1 MPISSSM
8 IQKRIALVLTSI
20 LLLTSCAASEP
31 EPLSSLSQ
39 YQTQELKWRDC
50 YGNYQCSSL
59 LVPIDYADLSGGAFS
74 LALLRYQALDQDRR
88 IGSLVVNP
96 GGPGSSGVDYAYSA
110 KYIVS
115 PEILERFDIVGFDPR
130 GVGESAAIKCLN
142 DAETDAS
149 FAADPKPDDE
159 AEFALF
165 ISDARDYFAKCSENT
180 EHLTNYS
187 TLNSARDLEILRSA
201 LGDEQL
207 NFLGKSYGTYL
218 GTLYAE
224 LFPESVGRF
233 VLDGAVDPNSNNRE
247 AVLGQAIG
255 FESALN
261 AFISNCL
268 NSSSCALTGDLQSA
282 RNQVID
288 LLTNTAITPLE
299 SKSGREVTEGLVLL
313 GIASALYDSESGW
326 PVLRDAFKEAT
337 LGSGT
342 SFLTLAD
349 QYAGRQ
355 ENGKYLSN
363 ENDALQVISCL
374 DQNELE
380 TVSTFKKGVAEFA
393 KRAPIFG
400 PYLAYAGLACRYFP
414 NLSSVEQ
421 IEIKSLK
428 TKPIL
433 IVGTTRDPATPYKWA
448 QSLAKIFEG
457 SILITL
463 DGDGHAGHGRG
474 STCVDSAVD
483 RYLLTGAMPKSEL
496 FCAK

>member
-1 MPISSSM
+1 M
-8 IQKRIALVLTSI
+8 IQKKIAVVLTSI
-20 LLLTSCAASEP
+20 LLLTSCAAAEP
-31 EPLSSLSQ
+31 EPLPSLSQ

-59 LVPIDYADLSGGAFS
+59 LVPIDYADLSVGAFS

-110 KYIVS
+110 EYIVS

-149 FAADPKPDDE
+149 FAADPNPDDE

>member
-1 MPISSSM
+1 M
-8 IQKRIALVLTSI
+8 IQKKIAVVLTSI
-20 LLLTSCAASEP
+20 LLLTSCAAAEP
-31 EPLSSLSQ
+31 EPLPSLSQ

-59 LVPIDYADLSGGAFS
+59 LVPIDYADLSVGTFS

-110 KYIVS
+110 EYIVS

-207 NFLGKSYGTYL
+207 NFVGKSYGTYL

-288 LLTNTAITPLE
+288 LLTHTAITPLE

-313 GIASALYDSESGW
+313 GIASALYDSGSGW

-421 IEIKSLK
+421 IEVKSLK

>member
-1 MPISSSM
+1 M
-8 IQKRIALVLTSI
+8 ILKKIALVLTSI

-39 YQTQELKWRDC
+39 YQAQELKWRDC

-59 LVPIDYADLSGGAFS
+59 LVPIDYADLSVGAFS
-74 LALLRYQALDQDRR
+74 LALLRYQAQDQDRR

-110 KYIVS
+110 EYIVS

-180 EHLTNYS
+180 EYLTNYS

-201 LGDEQL
+201 LGDEKL

-224 LFPESVGRF
+224 LFPDQVGRF

-313 GIASALYDSESGW
+313 GIASALYDSGSGW

-380 TVSTFKKGVAEFA
+380 TVSTFKKGVAEFTN
-393 KRAPIFG
+393 RAPIFG

-421 IEIKSLK
+421 IEVKSLK

-483 RYLLTGAMPKSEL
+483 RYLLTGATPKSEL

>member
-1 MPISSSM
+1 M
-8 IQKRIALVLTSI
+8 IQKKIALALASLI
-20 LLLTSCAASEP
+20 LLTSCAASEP

-110 KYIVS
+110 EYIVS

-180 EHLTNYS
+180 EHLTSYS

-233 VLDGAVDPNSNNRE
+233 VLDGAVDPNSDNRE

-355 ENGKYLSN
+355 ENGSYPSN

-374 DQNELE
+374 DQNKIE
-380 TVSTFKKGVAEFA
+380 TVSVIKNGAAEFSE
-393 KRAPIFG
+393 KAPIFG

-421 IEIKSLK
+421 IEVKSLK

-433 IVGTTRDPATPYKWA
+433 VIGTTRDPATPYKWA
-448 QSLAKIFEG
+448 QSLAKIFDNAV
-457 SILITL
+457 LITL

-474 STCVDSAVD
+474 SICVDSAVD
-483 RYLLTGAMPKSEL
+483 RYLLTGITPKSAL
-496 FCAK
+496 FCSK

>member
-1 MPISSSM
+1 M
-8 IQKRIALVLTSI
+8 IQKKIAVVLTSI
-20 LLLTSCAASEP
+20 LLLTSCAAAEP
-31 EPLSSLSQ
+31 EPLPSLSQ

-59 LVPIDYADLSGGAFS
+59 LVPIDYADLSVGAFS
-74 LALLRYQALDQDRR
+74 LALLRYKALDQDRR

-110 KYIVS
+110 EYIVS

>member
-1 MPISSSM
+1 M
-8 IQKRIALVLTSI
+8 IQKKIAVVLTSI
-20 LLLTSCAASEP
+20 LLLTSCAAAEP
-31 EPLSSLSQ
+31 EPLPSLSQ

-59 LVPIDYADLSGGAFS
+59 LVPIDYADLSVGTFS

-110 KYIVS
+110 EYIVS

-207 NFLGKSYGTYL
+207 NFVGKSYGTYL

-313 GIASALYDSESGW
+313 GIASALYDSGSGW

-421 IEIKSLK
+421 IEVKSLK

>member
-1 MPISSSM
+1 M
-8 IQKRIALVLTSI
+8 ILKKVAVLLAS
-20 LLLTSCAASEP
+20 LLFLTSCAATEP

-39 YQTQELKWRDC
+39 YETQELKWRDC

-59 LVPIDYADLSGGAFS
+59 LVPIDYADLSQGAFK
-74 LALLRYQALDQDRR
+74 LALLRFQALDQDRR

-96 GGPGSSGVDYAYSA
+96 GGPGSSGVDYAYNA
-110 KYIVS
+110 EYIVS

-130 GVGESAAIKCLN
+130 GVGDSAAIKCLS

-180 EHLTNYS
+180 KHLINYS
-187 TLNSARDLEILRSA
+187 TLNSARDLEVLRA
-201 LGDEQL
+201 VLGDEKL

-218 GTLYAE
+218 GTLFAE

-233 VLDGAVDPNSNNRE
+233 VLDGAVDPNSSNRE

-268 NSSSCALTGDLQSA
+268 KISSCALTGDLQSA
-282 RNQVID
+282 RTQVIN
-288 LLTNTAITPLE
+288 LLAKTAITPLE

-337 LGSGT
+337 LGTGT

-355 ENGKYLSN
+355 ENGSYLSN

-380 TVSTFKKGVAEFA
+380 TVSVFKKGVAEFSD
-393 KRAPIFG
+393 RAPIFG
-400 PYLAYAGLACRYFP
+400 PYLAYAGLACRYLP
-414 NLSSVEQ
+414 NLGRVEQ
-421 IEIKSLK
+421 IEIESIN

-433 IVGTTRDPATPYKWA
+433 VIGTTRDPATPYKWA
-448 QSLAKIFEG
+448 QSLAKIF
-457 SILITL
+457 SSALLITL
-463 DGDGHAGHGRG
+463 DGDGHTGHGRG

-483 RYLLTGAMPKSEL
+483 RYLLTGITPKSEL

>member
-1 MPISSSM
+1 M
-8 IQKRIALVLTSI
+8 ILKKLALTLASL
-20 LLLTSCAASEP
+20 LLLTSCAATEP
-31 EPLSSLSQ
+31 EPLASLSQ
-39 YQTQELKWRDC
+39 YETQELKWRDC

-59 LVPIDYADLSGGAFS
+59 LVPIDYADLSVGAFS

-96 GGPGSSGVDYAYSA
+96 GGPGSSGVDYAYNA
-110 KYIVS
+110 EYIVS

-130 GVGESAAIKCLN
+130 GVGQSAAIKCLN

-165 ISDARDYFAKCSENT
+165 ISDARDYFAKCTENT
-180 EHLTNYS
+180 RYLTEYS
-187 TLNSARDLEILRSA
+187 TLNSARDLDILRA
-201 LGDEQL
+201 VLGDEKL

-218 GTLYAE
+218 GTLYAD
-224 LFPESVGRF
+224 LFPKKVGRF

-247 AVLGQAIG
+247 AMIGQAVG

-268 NSSSCALTGDLQSA
+268 KRNTCALTGDLSAA
-282 RNQVID
+282 RNQVLD
-288 LLTNTAITPLE
+288 LLAKTSITPLE
-299 SKSGREVTEGLVLL
+299 SKSGRKVTEGLVLL

-337 LGSGT
+337 LSSGEN
-342 SFLTLAD
+342 FLKLAD

-355 ENGKYLSN
+355 ENGSYLSN
-363 ENDALQVISCL
+363 ENDALQVIDCL
-374 DQNELE
+374 DQSELE
-380 TVSTFKKGVAEFA
+380 TVAAYKKGVAEFSEQ
-393 KRAPIFG
+393 APIFG
-400 PYLAYAGLACRYFP
+400 PYLAYSGLACRYLP

-421 IEIKSLK
+421 IEIKKLS
-428 TKPIL
+428 TNPIL

-448 QSLAKIFEG
+448 QSLTKIFGG
-457 SILITL
+457 SVLITF
-463 DGDGHAGHGRG
+463 DGDGHTGHGRG

-483 RYLLTGAMPKSEL
+483 RYLLTGTMPKSGL
-496 FCAK
+496 FCAR

>member
-1 MPISSSM
+1 M
-8 IQKRIALVLTSI
+8 IQKKIAVVLTSI
-20 LLLTSCAASEP
+20 LLLTSCAAAEP
-31 EPLSSLSQ
+31 EPLPSLSQ

-59 LVPIDYADLSGGAFS
+59 LVPIDYADLSVGAFS
-74 LALLRYQALDQDRR
+74 LALLRYKALDQDRR

-110 KYIVS
+110 EYIVS

-180 EHLTNYS
+180 ENLTNYS
-187 TLNSARDLEILRSA
+187 TLNSARDLEILRFA

>member
-1 MPISSSM
+1 MSISSSM
-8 IQKRIALVLTSI
+8 IQKKIAVLLAAL
-20 LLLTSCAASEP
+20 LLLTSCAATEP

-39 YQTQELKWRDC
+39 YETQELKWRDC

-59 LVPIDYADLSGGAFS
+59 LVPIDYADLSVGAFS
-74 LALLRYQALDQDRR
+74 LALLRFQALDQDRR

-96 GGPGSSGVDYAYSA
+96 GGPGSSGVDYAYNA
-110 KYIVS
+110 EYIVS

-130 GVGESAAIKCLN
+130 GVGDSAAIKCLS

-165 ISDARDYFAKCSENT
+165 ISDARDYFAKCAENT
-180 EHLTNYS
+180 KHLTNYS
-187 TLNSARDLEILRSA
+187 TVNSARDLEVLRA
-201 LGDEQL
+201 VLGDEKL

-233 VLDGAVDPNSNNRE
+233 VLDGAVDPNSSNRE

-261 AFISNCL
+261 AFIDNCL
-268 NSSSCALTGDLQSA
+268 NRSSCALTGDLQSA
-282 RNQVID
+282 RIQVIN
-288 LLTNTAITPLE
+288 LLAKTAITPLE

-337 LGSGT
+337 LGTGT

-349 QYAGRQ
+349 QYAGRE
-355 ENGKYLSN
+355 ENGSYLSN

-380 TVSTFKKGVAEFA
+380 TVSVFKKGVAEFSD
-393 KRAPIFG
+393 KAPIFG
-400 PYLAYAGLACRYFP
+400 PYLAYAGLACRYLP
-414 NLSSVEQ
+414 NLGSVEQ
-421 IEIKSLK
+421 IVIKRIN

-433 IVGTTRDPATPYKWA
+433 VVGTTRDPATPYKWA

-463 DGDGHAGHGRG
+463 DGDGHTGHGRG

-483 RYLLTGAMPKSEL
+483 RYLLTGITPKSEL
-496 FCAK
+496 FCAN

>member
-1 MPISSSM
+1 MNL
-8 IQKRIALVLTSI
+8 KKFVVALASLI
-20 LLLTSCAASEP
+20 FLTSCAATEP

-39 YQTQELKWRDC
+39 YETQELKWRDC

-59 LVPIDYADLSGGAFS
+59 LVPIDYADLSQGAFT
-74 LALLRYQALDQDRR
+74 LALLRFQALDQDRR
-88 IGSLVVNP
+88 IGSLLVNP
-96 GGPGSSGVDYAYSA
+96 GGPGSSGVDYAYNA
-110 KYIVS
+110 EYIVS

-130 GVGESAAIKCLN
+130 GVGDSAAIKCLS

-180 EHLTNYS
+180 KHLINYS
-187 TLNSARDLEILRSA
+187 TLNSARDLEVLRA
-201 LGDEQL
+201 VLGDEKL

-218 GTLYAE
+218 GTLFAE

-233 VLDGAVDPNSNNRE
+233 VLDGAVDPNSSNRE

-268 NSSSCALTGDLQSA
+268 KISSCALTGDLQSA
-282 RNQVID
+282 RTQVIN
-288 LLTNTAITPLE
+288 LLAKTAITPLE

-337 LGSGT
+337 LGTGT

-355 ENGKYLSN
+355 ENGSYLSN

-380 TVSTFKKGVAEFA
+380 TVSVFKKGVAEFSD
-393 KRAPIFG
+393 RAPIFG
-400 PYLAYAGLACRYFP
+400 PYLAYAGLACRYLP
-414 NLSSVEQ
+414 NLGRVEQ
-421 IEIKSLK
+421 IEIESIN

-433 IVGTTRDPATPYKWA
+433 VIGTTRDPATPYKWA
-448 QSLAKIFEG
+448 QSLAKIF
-457 SILITL
+457 SSALLITL
-463 DGDGHAGHGRG
+463 DGDGHTGHGRG

-483 RYLLTGAMPKSEL
+483 RYLLTGITPKSEL